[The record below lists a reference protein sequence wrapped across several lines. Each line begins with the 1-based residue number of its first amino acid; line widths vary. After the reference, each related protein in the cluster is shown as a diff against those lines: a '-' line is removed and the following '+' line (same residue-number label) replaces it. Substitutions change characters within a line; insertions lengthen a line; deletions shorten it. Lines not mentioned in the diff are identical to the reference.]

1 MTGAIYDIGY
11 RGYDGPRLGRR
22 GALRALFAAGL
33 RAVYGFGRSFRSK
46 IWPFG
51 IVALALI
58 PALISIALPALL
70 NQAGPGAG
78 EFIELFT
85 YDNYLRSV
93 GGLLPLFLAAQAPE
107 LVISDRRYQVLPL
120 YFSRPIHRADYLIA
134 RWASLA
140 VGLLGLTLLP
150 LLVLWIGTV
159 LLDADVIGAIGDEA
173 GALPQILASA
183 VLYAAVLSIVALA
196 VSAYAGRRAYGSGAV
211 IALFLV
217 GGALGGLLAG
227 PDGNDLAVVLDP
239 LAVLEG
245 ARDWLVG
252 GGPREAPA
260 ATSSLPSWAFGVGI
274 AVYVV
279 AAAGALAWRYR
290 SDAS

>member
-1 MTGAIYDIGY
+1 V
-11 RGYDGPRLGRR
+11 
-22 GALRALFAAGL
+22 FGL
-33 RAVYGFGRSFRSK
+33 GRSFRSK

-51 IVALALI
+51 AVVLALL
-58 PALISIALPALL
+58 PALIAVALPAMLSSR
-70 NQAGPGAG
+70 AGPDAG
-78 EFIELFT
+78 EFIQLFT

-120 YFSRPIHRADYLIA
+120 YFSRPIHRADYLVA

-140 VGLLGLTLLP
+140 VGLLALTLLP

-159 LLDADVIGAIGDEA
+159 LLDADVVAAAGEEA
-173 GALPQILASA
+173 GALPRILATG
-183 VLYAAVLSIVALA
+183 VLYAAVLSVVALA

-217 GGALGGLLAG
+217 GGALGGVLG
-227 PDGNDLAVVLDP
+227 GTGGSDLAIMLDP

-252 GGPREAPA
+252 GSVPEATA
-260 ATSSLPSWAFGVGI
+260 APSSLPPWAFGVGI
-274 AVYVV
+274 SVYVV
-279 AAAGALAWRYR
+279 AAVGALAWRYR
-290 SDAS
+290 SDGS